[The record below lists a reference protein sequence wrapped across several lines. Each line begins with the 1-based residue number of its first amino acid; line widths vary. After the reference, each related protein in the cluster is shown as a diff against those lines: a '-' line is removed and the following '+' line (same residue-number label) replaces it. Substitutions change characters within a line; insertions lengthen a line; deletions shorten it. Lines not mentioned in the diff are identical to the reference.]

1 MTAPSSTHKD
11 RPAGSRGTT
20 PQRSRQYQQQPGA
33 HWPAHAAGAH
43 AAPHL
48 INEDA
53 TPGAGALPSHSHDGK
68 EVDGGA
74 G

>member
-1 MTAPSSTHKD
+1 MIASTSRKD
-11 RPAGSRGTT
+11 RPAAARGSAGSK
-20 PQRSRQYQQQPGA
+20 PRQYQQQPGLYS
-33 HWPAHAAGAH
+33 PQPAAGAH
-43 AAPHL
+43 AAAHL

-53 TPGAGALPSHSHDGK
+53 TPGAGALPSHTHAGK

>member
-1 MTAPSSTHKD
+1 MTASSNRYE

-20 PQRSRQYQQQPGA
+20 EKKSRQFQQQPGLY
-33 HWPAHAAGAH
+33 PSNPAAGAH

-48 INEDA
+48 TNEDA
-53 TPGAGALPSHSHDGK
+53 TPGAGALPNHAHDGK

>member
-1 MTAPSSTHKD
+1 MSDTSSTRKD
-11 RPAGSRGTT
+11 RPAGARGTSASK
-20 PQRSRQYQQQPGA
+20 SRQFQQQPGVFTQTI
-33 HWPAHAAGAH
+33 AAGAH

-48 INEDA
+48 VNEDA
-53 TPGAGALPSHSHDGK
+53 TPGAGALPNHAHAGK

>member
-1 MTAPSSTHKD
+1 MIVSSTRKD
-11 RPAGSRGTT
+11 RPAGARGTT
-20 PQRSRQYQQQPGA
+20 VKKSRQFQQQPGLYPS
-33 HWPAHAAGAH
+33 HPAAGAH

-48 INEDA
+48 VNEDA
-53 TPGAGALPSHSHDGK
+53 TPGAGALPNYAHDGR